1 MTHKPDI
8 VLGTESF
15 LNKTFTNSEIFP
27 AGYTAIRNDRDC
39 NGGGVFIAYR
49 KDLILTEQE
58 GPRNRNMKVEC
69 LYANFHIIS
78 MPAAVAKLT
87 KNRWSCPKGVWG
99 PEKSRKA
106 TPLRPSEKG
115 GTPFWIC

>member
-1 MTHKPDI
+1 MTGNGKRKQIEHLLMTHKPDI

-49 KDLILTEQE
+49 KELILNEQE
-58 GPRNRNMKVEC
+58 GPRNPNMKVEC
-69 LYANFHIIS
+69 LYANLHIIS
-78 MPAAVAKLT
+78 MPAV
-87 KNRWSCPKGVWG
+87 CIGV
-99 PEKSRKA
+99 
-106 TPLRPSEKG
+106 LY
-115 GTPFWIC
+115 